1 MRNNV
6 GIFREMLTL
15 SQDCV
20 REKFRFMRRVD
31 MNVNQFYMDMCEESP
46 SDIYLVVL
54 FTQTNSLNS
63 IKAYAP

>member
-20 REKFRFMRRVD
+20 REKLRFMMRVD
-31 MNVNQFYMDMCEESP
+31 LNVNQFYMDMCEESP
-46 SDIYLVVL
+46 SDIYLDVL
-54 FTQTNSLNS
+54 FT
-63 IKAYAP
+63 

>member
-20 REKFRFMRRVD
+20 REKFRFMMRVD
-31 MNVNQFYMDMCEESP
+31 LNVNQFYMDMCEESP
-46 SDIYLVVL
+46 SDIWSFCLL
-54 FTQTNSLNS
+54 KLT
-63 IKAYAP
+63 P